1 MSEPRLHIKN
11 CKTGRLL
18 HVTEDWKANTIGNEH
33 AGEQDVKFKVQCCEK
48 TGKFAS
54 TVMIRTDCHPQ
65 KLLDAND
72 LAYQGDAL
80 DSNKRNDK
88 NRWWKLHYLEVSE
101 TKVTVMFES
110 YSKENL
116 YLAETDDK
124 KVTLIPM
131 DNSQFQSHKNS
142 PNGRAQWDLAIG
154 GRALTT
160 GQVAGVIVGA
170 PLAAAG
176 IAIVTVSSLG
186 ALTNALAAVGAATLA
201 VLAGANNV
209 VNNVL
214 AEVSDNLFVD

>member
-1 MSEPRLHIKN
+1 
-11 CKTGRLL
+11 
-18 HVTEDWKANTIGNEH
+18 
-33 AGEQDVKFKVQCCEK
+33 
-48 TGKFAS
+48 
-54 TVMIRTDCHPQ
+54 
-65 KLLDAND
+65 
-72 LAYQGDAL
+72 
-80 DSNKRNDK
+80 
-88 NRWWKLHYLEVSE
+88 
-101 TKVTVMFES
+101 MFES

-131 DNSQFQSHKNS
+131 DNSQFQNHKNS

-176 IAIVTVSSLG
+176 AAIVTASSLG